1 MRLTFSFFLI
11 VKNIS
16 YNFLRETM
24 LTSIPPHPQGDGE
37 SSRHTLNAD
46 CNGSANIGRKIIPNM
61 NNEWDRSV
69 AATPVIVNPLRSKKL
84 SVCV

>member
-37 SSRHTLNAD
+37 SSRHTL
-46 CNGSANIGRKIIPNM
+46 KICSNKIS
-61 NNEWDRSV
+61 ECVSRFSYETQKRSYKLKKE
-69 AATPVIVNPLRSKKL
+69 AAFA
-84 SVCV
+84 